1 MATGRARGVDV
12 RLEMPRR
19 RGWSGYVNAAVG
31 RVIQTG
37 PITGGLFLEDEIG
50 ELGAGV
56 EFVPDHDQ
64 RLVLGGGVNW
74 EHDALGR
81 RRSR

>member
-1 MATGRARGVDV
+1 
-12 RLEMPRR
+12 MPTRR
-19 RGWSGYVNAAVG
+19 RR
-31 RVIQTG
+31 RVIQAG

-50 ELGAGV
+50 DIGDGD

-74 EHDALGR
+74 EHDAHGHRHRRDGPLRERHADSTGR
-81 RRSR
+81 